1 MRKEASTRGHVFVV
15 MLAYL
20 LERELE
26 QYWQGLNTTVAEG
39 IDDLGSLRGIELIIG
54 QTSCQKVPESTDLTK
69 QLLDAADIKLP
80 EVLPLRNIHVAT
92 HKSLV
97 SERN

>member
-1 MRKEASTRGHVFVV
+1 MCKEASTRGHVFIV
-15 MLAYL
+15 MPAYL

-26 QYWQGLNTTVAEG
+26 QYWQGLNTTIAEG

-54 QTSCQKVPESTDLTK
+54 QASYHKVPEPTGLTK
-69 QLLDAADIKLP
+69 QLLDAVDIKLP
-80 EVLPLRNIHVAT
+80 EVLPLRNIHIAT
-92 HKSLV
+92 RKSLV